1 MTLQSLITFG
11 KVRWRSQSI
20 STKHLF
26 VPMALI
32 GACLVG
38 TAPASAAIIS
48 FSENPDDK
56 SNIEVTTDISGATIF
71 TSAESASVSVGDLTG
86 LQSIPFERF
95 LFEAGTNLP
104 FPILSDELMIFLFR
118 GASGPTAGQP
128 VGFRAVFFDSFD
140 VPVQEN
146 GFPETGN
153 LQLLT
158 PPGFA
163 VEFPGGMGL
172 VPLSVF
178 ARSDVEAVP
187 GPIAGAGLPGL
198 ILASGGL
205 LAWWRRRKKIA

>member
-71 TSAESASVSVGDLTG
+71 TSPETASLSIGNTTG
-86 LQSIPFERF
+86 MFSIPFERF

-104 FPILSDELMIFLFR
+104 FPILSDELQLFLFR
-118 GASGPTAGQP
+118 GAFGEP
-128 VGFRAVFFDSFD
+128 VGFRAVFFDSLD

-146 GFPETGN
+146 GFPENGN

-163 VEFPGGMGL
+163 LEFPGGMGL

-205 LAWWRRRKKIA
+205 LAWWRRRRKIA